1 MRKLIIDGL
10 VIFIS
15 IFASFSVENYREAA
29 SEKSVLND
37 AVITLGEEMVSNIEY
52 TKEHLKQVKNMNYLN
67 NEMIKNFKTIS
78 PKDIFDIHSNN
89 PFIHNFNIDGKISYV
104 KKYNEE
110 SLFLL
115 LVSWNAW
122 EPERVF
128 FKSMLNSGKLLEIK
142 NKKLRKEIESIYT
155 KQQERVNGMALATR
169 NNTDL
174 IAGWLLNTQN
184 KYNSDISNNETF
196 NKLRDQKLKNLLK
209 VKASMLELR
218 INDLENYLQALQNV
232 VLLISSE
239 YKKLD

>member
-89 PFIHNFNIDGKISYV
+89 PFIHRALEAKGLSYV
-104 KKYNEE
+104 KKYNLSFKLNDIVLGNPKEC
-110 SLFLL
+110 FLNPCL
-115 LVSWNAW
+115 ILV
-122 EPERVF
+122 
-128 FKSMLNSGKLLEIK
+128 
-142 NKKLRKEIESIYT
+142 
-155 KQQERVNGMALATR
+155 
-169 NNTDL
+169 
-174 IAGWLLNTQN
+174 
-184 KYNSDISNNETF
+184 
-196 NKLRDQKLKNLLK
+196 
-209 VKASMLELR
+209 
-218 INDLENYLQALQNV
+218 NY
-232 VLLISSE
+232 
-239 YKKLD
+239 